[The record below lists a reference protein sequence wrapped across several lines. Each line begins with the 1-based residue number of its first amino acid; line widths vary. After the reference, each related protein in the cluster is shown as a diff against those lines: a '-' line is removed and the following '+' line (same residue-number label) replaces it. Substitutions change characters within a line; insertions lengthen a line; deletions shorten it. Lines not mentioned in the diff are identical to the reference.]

1 MFAPSRLVRDGVFRT
16 MTRIDSHPPIDAVAL
31 SKKLDQLFAIGTVRS
46 VSLVHGWYMSQ
57 NLRVETE
64 AGTYFLKQYR
74 NRLSTTVHEIKRAEA
89 YFAAEGLP
97 VILPID
103 DRFGR
108 SAFWFEGN
116 WFSLFPF
123 VDGTSPAYGS
133 LSSSEVRS
141 LGRMLADLHRAGTRY
156 PRNLIS
162 PIRLWDK
169 ESFRVEIVELQQ
181 ELLSRPALDAVEQR
195 VFSTLLRKAELVEKN
210 ALTPTDFALPFDC
223 LLHGDFIYQ
232 NTFVSGQGKIEHIFD
247 LEKACVGP
255 RAYELARSLLV
266 CCFDD
271 GWADG
276 NVANG
281 REFLDAYRL
290 VFPIGY
296 EEFEAGMRMYATNL
310 FHMTWIEARFVL
322 FNNDESMPIYERHA
336 RRVDALGGDIVAL
349 CRRLYRTD

>member
-1 MFAPSRLVRDGVFRT
+1 MFAPSRQKRDGVFRT
-16 MTRIDSHPPIDAVAL
+16 MTRIDSHPPIDAVSL
-31 SKKLDQLFAIGTVRS
+31 SRKLDQLFAIGTVRS

-57 NLRVETE
+57 NLRIETDS
-64 AGTYFLKQYR
+64 GIYFLKQYR
-74 NRLSTTVHEIKRAEA
+74 NRLSSIVHEIKRAET
-89 YFAAEGLP
+89 YFAGEGIP
-97 VILPID
+97 VILPIP

-108 SAFWFEGN
+108 SAFWLEGN

-123 VDGTSPAYGS
+123 VEGKSPEYGKIP
-133 LSSSEVRS
+133 SSAIRS
-141 LGRMLADLHRAGTRY
+141 LGRMLAELHRAGMRY
-156 PRNLIS
+156 PKNLIS

-169 ESFRVEIVELQQ
+169 ESFRVEIVELEQ

-232 NTFVSGQGKIEHIFD
+232 NTFVSGEGAITHVFD

-271 GWADG
+271 GWTDE
-276 NVANG
+276 NVAHG
-281 REFLDAYRL
+281 TAFLDAYRSA
-290 VFPIGY
+290 FSIAY
-296 EEFEAGMRMYATNL
+296 DEFEAGMRMYATNL

-336 RRVDALGGDIVAL
+336 RRVDALGGDIGAL
-349 CRRLYRTD
+349 CGRLYRTD

>member
-1 MFAPSRLVRDGVFRT
+1 
-16 MTRIDSHPPIDAVAL
+16 MTRIDSHPTIDAIAL
-31 SKKLDQLFAIGTVRS
+31 SKKLDQLFVIGTVRE

-57 NLRVETE
+57 NLRVDTDS
-64 AGTYFLKQYR
+64 GTYFLKQYR
-74 NRLSTTVHEIKRAEA
+74 NRISSIVHEIKRAEA
-89 YFAAEGLP
+89 FFALEGIP
-97 VILPID
+97 VILPMP

-108 SAFWFEGN
+108 NAFWFEGN

-123 VDGTSPAYGS
+123 VNGASPEYGKIS
-133 LSSSEVRS
+133 FPEIRS
-141 LGRMLADLHRAGTRY
+141 LGKMLGELHRAGMRY
-156 PRNLIS
+156 PNGLIS

-169 ESFRVEIVELQQ
+169 ESFRVEIVELEQ

-195 VFSTLLRKAELVEKN
+195 VFSTLLRKAALVEDN
-210 ALTPTDFALPFDC
+210 ALAPTDFALPFNC

-232 NTFVSGQGKIEHIFD
+232 NAFVAEEGTILHVFD

-266 CCFDD
+266 NCFDD
-271 GWADG
+271 GWEER
-276 NVANG
+276 NVRQG
-281 REFLDAYRL
+281 REFLDAYRAA
-290 VFPIGY
+290 FPIGF

-336 RRVDALGGDIVAL
+336 RRVDALGGDIGAL
-349 CRRLYRTD
+349 SRRLYRTD